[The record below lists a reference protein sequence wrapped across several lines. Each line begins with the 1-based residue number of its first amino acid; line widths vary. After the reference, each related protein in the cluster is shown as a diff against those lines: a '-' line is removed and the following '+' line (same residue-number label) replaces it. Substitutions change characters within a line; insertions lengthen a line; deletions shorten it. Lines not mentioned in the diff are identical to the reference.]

1 MYQSGRHLPV
11 VENLPCATREVGKAW
26 RELSLAGLY
35 FCLFF
40 PLYVTLVAQ
49 TMSQPIADSANLLGE

>member
-1 MYQSGRHLPV
+1 M